1 MYTYLNIH
9 LAVTCFTKHKQMPLE
24 KYPLTQSK
32 EHIATE
38 IKNKDAE
45 FSSYTSDAEQFRCR
59 VNTRFT

>member
-1 MYTYLNIH
+1 
-9 LAVTCFTKHKQMPLE
+9 MPLK
-24 KYPLTQSK
+24 KYPFTNSK